1 LYAWLDS
8 NLNVITDLLPFVESV
23 KVSNIPITPNPS
35 KSAAGSAALNLNLPE
50 PGSADVVDVEYSIRN
65 P

>member
-8 NLNVITDLLPFVESV
+8 NLNVIADLLVFVESV

-35 KSAAGSAALNLNLPE
+35 KSVSL
-50 PGSADVVDVEYSIRN
+50 I
-65 P
+65 